1 MTSQLLLVI
10 LLLFSGIYIY
20 KLCGEKEHLKRELN
34 RYATLSSQEGYVEEL
49 EDEILS
55 KRNQVISLEEEYK
68 KALRNVDSIKNK
80 LGILTEGL
88 EFEDEIANK
97 HNQVIYLEEQYK
109 KFLRNVDSVKG
120 ELGILE
126 EELEL
131 QSFGFYQPKYDF
143 LASSDYV
150 MQLNAIRAQQK
161 QLAKNGSAVL
171 CPISW
176 SIGDSK
182 RDGKKFVNSFQE
194 LILKVFN
201 ENCDEIISKTKPGK
215 IDKSRLIMER
225 KFSSLN
231 KTSQIIQCKI
241 TGEYLDL
248 KFRELDLTY
257 EMELIKQE
265 EKEIAKQSQLD
276 KKERDKLEKAEAEV
290 RETEQRELVVQQRIY
305 DVQQK
310 QKDALAWS
318 EVEKEE
324 MRLEIEKLQ
333 SSLKDTQ
340 NQREA
345 AEVRVRKCKSGHIFI
360 ISNIGSF
367 GRDIYRICL
376 TTSVDED
383 SYISVMNP
391 IVPFPFD
398 IHVKF
403 FSEDAREMLKL
414 LHEQFHDK
422 RVNKINL
429 RRDFFRASFEEISQA
444 IESLGKN
451 QAVLN
456 LVIDN
461 KVPNAYEYR
470 RTEQQEKSLVQKKA
484 A

>member
-1 MTSQLLLVI
+1 MTSQSLLLM

-20 KLCGEKEHLKRELN
+20 RLCGEKEYLKKELN
-34 RYATLSSQEGYVEEL
+34 RYTTLSSKEDYIQEL
-49 EDEILS
+49 EDDISS
-55 KRNQVISLEEEYK
+55 KHNQVIHLEEKYDTFLQK
-68 KALRNVDSIKNK
+68 IDSAKSK
-80 LGILTEGL
+80 LGILEEGL

-97 HNQVIYLEEQYK
+97 HNQVIYLEEQYE
-109 KFLRNVDSVKG
+109 KFSRNVNSIKN

-143 LASSDYV
+143 ISSSDYLI
-150 MQLNAIRAQQK
+150 QLDSIKSQQK

-176 SIGDSK
+176 SISDSK
-182 RDGKKFVNSFQE
+182 RDGKKFVTSFQK
-194 LILKVFN
+194 LILTVFN

-215 IDKSRLIMER
+215 IEKSKLAIER

-231 KTSQIIQCKI
+231 KTSRIIQCEI
-241 TGEYLDL
+241 TEEYLKL
-248 KFRELDLTY
+248 KFCQLDLAY

-265 EKEIAKQSQLD
+265 EKEIAKQAQLD
-276 KKERDKLEKAEAEV
+276 KRERDKIEKAEAEV
-290 RETEQRELVVQQRIY
+290 RENEEREAIFQQRIY
-305 DVQQK
+305 EIQRK
-310 QKDALAWS
+310 QKDEIAWS

-324 MRLEIEKLQ
+324 MRLEIERLQ

-345 AEVRVRKCKSGHIFI
+345 AEIRVRRCKSGHIFV

-383 SYISVMNP
+383 NYIAVMNP

-398 IHVKF
+398 VHAKF
-403 FSEDAREMLKL
+403 FSEDAREVLKI
-414 LHEQFHDK
+414 LHEKFHDR
-422 RVNKINL
+422 RVNKVNL
-429 RRDFFRASFEEISQA
+429 RRDFFQVSFEEISQA
-444 IESLGKN
+444 IDSIRKN
-451 QAVLN
+451 QGVLN
-456 LVIDN
+456 LVID
-461 KVPNAYEYR
+461 R
-470 RTEQQEKSLVQKKA
+470 Q
-484 A
+484 